1 MKLKLGFLV
10 VGWGLLH
17 SLVIAQDTVAMHY
30 AKLIEAEQLRYHL
43 EIIASDAYEGRETGK
58 PGQKMAATY
67 IADYFS
73 SLGVP
78 PSVNGGYFQEFPLR
92 NESIES
98 SALSFGGKSYTFK
111 EDYYFFPGFPTTV
124 LKGNSVVFVG
134 YGVEDESY
142 SDYADLDVRNRVVLM
157 LDGEPVR
164 DGKFIVTN
172 STTPSDFSSDWRLK
186 RDIAMSK
193 GASAVIMLNT
203 NYAQILPRIQY
214 WLDTPGMKLDRKIEE
229 KEQVLP
235 VFFASPKMFAGMLK
249 SSRMKSVDAL
259 AKTLSANK
267 KLKKREIKVDYEIE
281 VIRKT
286 ERFTS
291 ENVLCFI
298 PGRDP
303 KLAHEVLVLTAHYD
317 HIGTDGVE
325 INNGADDDGSGTV
338 TILELAKAFKRASD
352 EGFAPRRSVL
362 LMTVSGEEKG
372 LLGSEW
378 YTTYPIYPLENT
390 VANLNIDMIGRT
402 DAEHSDENYIY
413 LIGSDRLSTELH
425 EISETCNSLYT
436 GLALDY
442 TYNDEKD
449 PNRYYYRS
457 DHYNFAKNNIPVIFY
472 FSGVH
477 EDYHKPG
484 DTADKIRYEKMEKIA
499 RLVFH
504 TAWEIANRDE
514 RPQLN
519 EGVNAQ

>member
-1 MKLKLGFLV
+1 MKLKVIFLL
-10 VGWGLLH
+10 VGWGLFH
-17 SLVIAQDTVAMHY
+17 SAVGAQDTVAMHY
-30 AKLIEAEQLRYHL
+30 AKMIQAEQLRHHL

-67 IADYFS
+67 IADYFG

-92 NESIES
+92 SENIDRTS
-98 SALSFGGKSYTFK
+98 LSFGGKEYMFK

-124 LKGNSVVFVG
+124 ISGSSVVFVG
-134 YGVEDESY
+134 YGVEDENY
-142 SDYADLDVRNRVVLM
+142 SDYVGIDVSNQVVLM
-157 LDGEPVR
+157 LDGEPVKE
-164 DGKFIVTN
+164 GKFIVTN
-172 STTPSDFSSDWRLK
+172 STNPSDFSSDWRLK
-186 RDIAMSK
+186 RDIALSK
-193 GASAVIMLNT
+193 GAKAVIILNSS
-203 NYAQILPRIQY
+203 YDQILPRIQY

-229 KEQVLP
+229 KEPIIP
-235 VFFASPKMFAGMLK
+235 VIFASPKMFASMLK
-249 SSRMKSVDAL
+249 SARMKPVDSLSKAL
-259 AKTLSANK
+259 STSK
-267 KLKKREIKVDYEIE
+267 KIKKREIKVPFSIE

-303 KLAHEVLVLTAHYD
+303 MLAHELLVLTAHYD
-317 HIGTDGVE
+317 HIGTDGIV

-338 TILELAKAFKRASD
+338 SILELAKAFKTASD
-352 EGFAPRRSVL
+352 EGFAPRRSIL

-402 DAEHSDENYIY
+402 DAEHSDENYVY
-413 LIGSDRLSTELH
+413 LIGSDRLSADLH
-425 EISETCNSLYT
+425 HISENCNTLYT

-514 RPQLN
+514 RPRLN
-519 EGVNAQ
+519 AGSNAK

>member
-1 MKLKLGFLV
+1 MKLKVCFLLVGWSLLGSLV
-10 VGWGLLH
+10 V
-17 SLVIAQDTVAMHY
+17 AQDTVAMHY
-30 AKLIEAEQLRYHL
+30 ARMIEADNLRDHL

-58 PGQKMAATY
+58 QGQKLAASY
-67 IADYFS
+67 IAEYFS
-73 SLGVP
+73 SLGVAP
-78 PSVNGGYFQEFPLR
+78 CVNGGYFQEFPLR
-92 NESIES
+92 SEGIDRS
-98 SALSFGGKSYTFK
+98 SFAFGGKNYTFK
-111 EDYYFFPGFPTTV
+111 DDYYFFPGFPTTT
-124 LKGNSVVFVG
+124 LTGGEVVFVG
-134 YGVEDESY
+134 YGVETEVY
-142 SDYADLDVRNRVVLM
+142 SDYANLDVSNRVVLM
-157 LDGEPVR
+157 LDGEPFA
-164 DGKFIVTN
+164 DGKFLVTN
-172 STTPSDFSSDWRLK
+172 STTQSEFSSDWRLK
-186 RDIAMSK
+186 RDIAAAK
-193 GASAVIMLNT
+193 GAKAVIMLNSS
-203 NYAQILPRIQY
+203 YAQILPRIQY
-214 WLDTPGMKLDRKIEE
+214 WLDTPGMKLERDLEDREE
-229 KEQVLP
+229 VIP
-235 VFFASPKMFAGMLK
+235 VFFASPKMFAGLLK
-249 SSRMKSVDAL
+249 SAKMKSVDAL
-259 AKTLSANK
+259 AKVLSSSK
-267 KLKKREIKVDYEIE
+267 KLKKRVLKAPYAIE

-291 ENVLCFI
+291 ENVLCYI

-317 HIGTDGVE
+317 HIGTDGVV

-338 TILELAKAFKRASD
+338 TILELAKVFKRASD

-378 YTTYPIYPLENT
+378 YTTYPIYPLEHT

-413 LIGSDRLSTELH
+413 LIGSDRLSTDLH
-425 EISETCNSLYT
+425 DISETCNSLYT

-484 DTADKIRYEKMEKIA
+484 DTPDKIRYEKMEKIA
-499 RLVFH
+499 RLIFH
-504 TAWEIANRDE
+504 TAWEVANRDE
-514 RPQLN
+514 RPKLK
-519 EGVNAQ
+519 EGINAQ

>member
-1 MKLKLGFLV
+1 MKLKLSFLV
-10 VGWGLLH
+10 VGWALLH
-17 SLVIAQDTVAMHY
+17 SLVLAQDTVAMHY
-30 AKLIEAEQLRYHL
+30 AKMIEAEQLRYHL
-43 EIIASDAYEGRETGK
+43 EIIAGDAYEGRETGK

-67 IADYFS
+67 IANYFS
-73 SLGVP
+73 GIGVP
-78 PSVNGGYFQEFPLR
+78 PCVNGGYFQEFPLR
-92 NESIES
+92 SEGIEHTS
-98 SALSFGGKSYTFK
+98 FKFGGKSYSFK

-124 LKGNSVVFVG
+124 LEGSSVVFVG

-142 SDYADLDVRNRVVLM
+142 SDYANIDVSNQVVLM

-164 DGKFIVTN
+164 EGKFVVSN
-172 STTPSDFSSDWRLK
+172 STVPSDFSSDWRLK
-186 RDIAMSK
+186 RDIAMNK
-193 GASAVIMLNT
+193 GAKAVLMLNSS
-203 NYAQILPRIQY
+203 YDQILPRIQY
-214 WLDTPGMKLDRKIEE
+214 WLDSPGMKLDRMIEE
-229 KEQVLP
+229 KEQIIP
-235 VFFASPKMFAGMLK
+235 VFFASPRMFAGMLK
-249 SSRMKSVDAL
+249 SAKMRPVDAL
-259 AKTLSANK
+259 AKALSSDK
-267 KLKKREIKVDYEIE
+267 KIKKREVNASFAIE

-286 ERFTS
+286 ERFSS
-291 ENVLCFI
+291 ENVLCYI

-317 HIGTDGVE
+317 HIGTDGVV

-338 TILELAKAFKRASD
+338 TILELAKTFKRAAD

-413 LIGSDRLSTELH
+413 LIGSDRLSAELH
-425 EISETCNSLYT
+425 DISEECNSLYT

-519 EGVNAQ
+519 DGVNAK